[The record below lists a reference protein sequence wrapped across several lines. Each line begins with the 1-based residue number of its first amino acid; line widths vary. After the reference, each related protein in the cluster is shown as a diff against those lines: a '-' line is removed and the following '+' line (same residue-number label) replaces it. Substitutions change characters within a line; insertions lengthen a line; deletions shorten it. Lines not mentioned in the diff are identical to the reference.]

1 MLVVAEQLKAV
12 GMNVDVEVTDWTTN
26 AAHMQQGTGDW
37 NLSTTAFGPD
47 HVLGPQQWRPMLY
60 TFPHITGNKA
70 LDQAYDQFFAAPTLE
85 ERRVAWLKIQQQ
97 VLGGAYLI
105 KIADTGRLS
114 GYSKKLHGQNDYV
127 GVLQL
132 WDLWLE

>member
-1 MLVVAEQLKAV
+1 
-12 GMNVDVEVTDWTTN
+12 
-26 AAHMQQGTGDW
+26 
-37 NLSTTAFGPD
+37 
-47 HVLGPQQWRPMLY
+47 
-60 TFPHITGNKA
+60 
-70 LDQAYDQFFAAPTLE
+70 
-85 ERRVAWLKIQQQ
+85 LKIQQQ

-114 GYSKKLHGQNDYV
+114 GYSKKLQGQSDYV